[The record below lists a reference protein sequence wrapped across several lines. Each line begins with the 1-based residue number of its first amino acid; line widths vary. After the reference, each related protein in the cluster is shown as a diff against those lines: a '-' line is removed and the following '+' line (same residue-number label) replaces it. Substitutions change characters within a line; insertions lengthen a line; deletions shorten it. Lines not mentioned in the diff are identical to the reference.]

1 MGDMGE
7 DEKNQPPN
15 PDLSIE
21 EINRRILGLGIVPSQ
36 MTTRSAAVGA
46 VLGSKLTG
54 KSPVVNRRRPIY
66 LKNPKKRKKPKQTC
80 IMPPKELKH
89 HFNRFFGA
97 PVPSKA
103 WGPIF
108 RSFQNFMAKFV
119 GSLKEVQEELNM
131 PINKV
136 VLPATKLLLESYQV
150 LNESKS
156 RLPLYNKLRA
166 VMSHEEYNLLVPNVN
181 LAAPLPKKNQWEF

>member
-1 MGDMGE
+1 MSTLVLLFI
-7 DEKNQPPN
+7 PTHRR
-15 PDLSIE
+15 SI
-21 EINRRILGLGIVPSQ
+21 N
-36 MTTRSAAVGA
+36 
-46 VLGSKLTG
+46 
-54 KSPVVNRRRPIY
+54 

-80 IMPPKELKH
+80 IMPPNELKH

-97 PVPSKA
+97 PVPPKA

-131 PINKV
+131 PINQV

-150 LNESKS
+150 LKRQVFKRHGPIRCVKNMPLGFWFFTS
-156 RLPLYNKLRA
+156 REAARSCVSVGSCSMWL
-166 VMSHEEYNLLVPNVN
+166 VGLLLF
-181 LAAPLPKKNQWEF
+181 LALITSFWSFM